1 VWIREDSWI
10 VLKDRTMP
18 TIRPATTDDVPQVVE
33 MINRFAAANIMLPRT
48 EAAILRTLGD
58 WLVITDETEDAPAP
72 PAPQPWGELP
82 TTSPRIGG
90 RGAEGNN
97 HIPNPQSPIPNSP
110 TVLACGAV
118 VALSD
123 QLAEVR
129 SLAVHESQQGQ
140 GLGGVMVNALVQMAK
155 ERDFRQVCALT
166 LRENFF
172 VRLGFRIVD
181 RWSISPKLWQEC
193 IYCPKFHR
201 CDEVAVLL
209 DIAIRPGQ
217 PMDVNTARPAA
228 WNSLLKYPAWQPL
241 KLAYY
246 KKEEIEKLGD

>member
-1 VWIREDSWI
+1 
-10 VLKDRTMP
+10 MP
-18 TIRPATTDDVPQVVE
+18 AIRPATVEDAPLMVE

-48 EAAILRTLGD
+48 EAAILRTLAD
-58 WLVITDETEDAPAP
+58 WLVITDEARET
-72 PAPQPWGELP
+72 P
-82 TTSPRIGG
+82 T
-90 RGAEGNN
+90 
-97 HIPNPQSPIPNSP
+97 PQSPIPNPCS
-110 TVLACGAV
+110 VLACGAL

-123 QLAEVR
+123 HLAEIR

-140 GLGGVMVNALVQMAK
+140 GLGGVMVNALVQMAR
-155 ERDFRQVCALT
+155 ERGFRQVCALT

-201 CDEVAVLL
+201 CDEVAVLM
-209 DIAIRPGQ
+209 DIAVRPGQ
-217 PMDVNTARPAA
+217 PADADTARPAA

-246 KKEEIEKLGD
+246 RKEESQ

>member
-1 VWIREDSWI
+1 
-10 VLKDRTMP
+10 MP
-18 TIRPATTDDVPQVVE
+18 TIRPATTDDVPHLVA

-48 EAAILRTLGD
+48 EAAVLRTLGD
-58 WLVITDETEDAPAP
+58 WLVITDEVPEPSD
-72 PAPQPWGELP
+72 
-82 TTSPRIGG
+82 SPSAIR
-90 RGAEGNN
+90 
-97 HIPNPQSPIPNSP
+97 HSPS
-110 TVLACGAV
+110 VLACGAV

-140 GLGGVMVNALVQMAK
+140 GLGGVMVNALLQIAK
-155 ERDFRQVCALT
+155 ERGFRQVCALT

-201 CDEVAVLL
+201 CDEVAVLM
-209 DIAIRPGQ
+209 DIAVRPGQ
-217 PMDVNTARPAA
+217 TAEADTARPAA

-246 KKEEIEKLGD
+246 KKEEIGRLGD